1 MERFAMPR
9 SRWAVVFI
17 GLLAPRGGVVELG
30 GGELRISVGLM
41 GSARIPVERIER
53 VSRMEWPGFAGLGVR
68 IGRGLVAFVLRS
80 GSCVVIET
88 DREVSVRA
96 PLPWRTRKILVRV
109 EDPPEL
115 MAAIADARRAAP

>member
-1 MERFAMPR
+1 MPR

-17 GLLAPRGGVVELG
+17 GLLAPRGGVVELD
-30 GGELRISVGLM
+30 GGEVRIRVGLM
-41 GSARIPVERIER
+41 GSARIPVERIAR
-53 VSRMEWPGFAGLGVR
+53 VSRIDWPGYGGLGVR

-96 PLPWRTRKILVRV
+96 PLPWKTQKILVRV
-109 EDPPEL
+109 DDSPEL
-115 MAAIADARRAAP
+115 MAAIADARRATP